1 MLTYNYPSGK
11 ILCKIY
17 STIQNVFEINIFT
30 EQNMSLCVSTKL
42 SSYISYNIV

>member
-30 EQNMSLCVSTKL
+30 EQNMFNQKQSKTVLL
-42 SSYISYNIV
+42 